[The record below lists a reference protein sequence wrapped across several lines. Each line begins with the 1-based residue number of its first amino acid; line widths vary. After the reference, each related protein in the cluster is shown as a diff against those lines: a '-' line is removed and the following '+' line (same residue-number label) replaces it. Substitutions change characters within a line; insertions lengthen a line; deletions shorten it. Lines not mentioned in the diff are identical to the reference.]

1 MVECSP
7 RPQKALGLNISTV
20 QCGIPGMQ
28 RQEDWGFLSSRT
40 ALDVEYPVWKTN
52 KEKRFC

>member
-7 RPQKALGLNISTV
+7 RPQEALGLNISTV

-52 KEKRFC
+52 KEKSFC